1 MKKYPATRIRL
12 EGHTDNVGKPTLNQT
27 LSEDR
32 ANSVKDYLVGRGIK
46 DTRIQTKAYGG
57 TYPVV
62 YSSDEEARKLN
73 RRVEIEVLEQ

>member
-1 MKKYPATRIRL
+1 
-12 EGHTDNVGKPTLNQT
+12 
-27 LSEDR
+27 
-32 ANSVKDYLVGRGIK
+32 VKDYLVGRGIK
-46 DTRIQTKAYGG
+46 DARIQTKAYGG